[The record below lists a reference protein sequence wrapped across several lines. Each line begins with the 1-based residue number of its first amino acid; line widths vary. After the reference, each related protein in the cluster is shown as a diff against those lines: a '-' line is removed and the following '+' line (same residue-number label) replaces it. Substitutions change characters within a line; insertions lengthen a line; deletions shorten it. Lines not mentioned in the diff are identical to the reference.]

1 MDYLLIVL
9 RVLHV
14 VGGIV
19 WVGAAI
25 LMNSFILPTAAATQD
40 AGQQFMRHLMGR
52 TRITATMTTSA
63 LLTVLAGFALMGR
76 DAGAGS
82 AWIRSGPG
90 IGYSVGAVFAL
101 IGFVA
106 GMLTGMTTG
115 KLGRLGAEV
124 KGQPTAEQAAQ
135 LNGLRKRLTVVGPIN
150 FYSLVIAAVLMAVAR
165 YLAF

>member
-1 MDYLLIVL
+1 M
-9 RVLHV
+9 
-14 VGGIV
+14 
-19 WVGAAI
+19 
-25 LMNSFILPTAAATQD
+25 
-40 AGQQFMRHLMGR
+40 
-52 TRITATMTTSA
+52 
-63 LLTVLAGFALMGR
+63 
-76 DAGAGS
+76 
-82 AWIRSGPG
+82 RSGPG